1 MKTKHT
7 PGPWAI
13 DDRMA
18 KDKNA
23 LTFWYSIRGDS
34 NKNIAEVKGIHYGVD
49 NDVCEANAN
58 LIAEAPEML
67 DALFNLNNAV
77 RGDTYENIKIA
88 LADAQAVIKKAT
100 D

>member
-1 MKTKHT
+1 M
-7 PGPWAI
+7 
-13 DDRMA
+13 
-18 KDKNA
+18 
-23 LTFWYSIRGDS
+23 S
-34 NKNIAEVKGIHYGVD
+34 
-49 NDVCEANAN
+49 
-58 LIAEAPEML
+58 EAPELL

>member
-7 PGPWAI
+7 PGPWTI

-34 NKNIAEVKGIHYGVD
+34 NKTIAEVKGIHYGI
-49 NDVCEANAN
+49 NNETAEANVK
-58 LIAEAPEML
+58 LMSEAPEML